1 MRWRSTSARFRL
13 RRPASTRLSSRRFVR
28 SQRISYYGRL
38 FREYIAAKRSLGDP
52 IDHITEASFVGRIR
66 NSEGEMREK
75 HGKPVRYRVE
85 TRGREVILIAV
96 PLS

>member
-1 MRWRSTSARFRL
+1 MT
-13 RRPASTRLSSRRFVR
+13 
-28 SQRISYYGRL
+28 Q
-38 FREYIAAKRSLGDP
+38 
-52 IDHITEASFVGRIR
+52 
-66 NSEGEMREK
+66 K

>member
-1 MRWRSTSARFRL
+1 
-13 RRPASTRLSSRRFVR
+13 
-28 SQRISYYGRL
+28 
-38 FREYIAAKRSLGDP
+38 
-52 IDHITEASFVGRIR
+52 
-66 NSEGEMREK
+66 MREK